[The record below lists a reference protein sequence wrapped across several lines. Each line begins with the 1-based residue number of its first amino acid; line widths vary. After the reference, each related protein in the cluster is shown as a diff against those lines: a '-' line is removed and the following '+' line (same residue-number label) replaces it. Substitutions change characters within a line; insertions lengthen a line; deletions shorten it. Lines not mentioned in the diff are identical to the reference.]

1 MDKFIKE
8 LPEGWTESNG
18 ITRSSSITVGQFSA
32 LLKDSLKDRLRFN
45 LLTLKPEL
53 DGVEIPA
60 TDLTYL
66 YVKLGESGWT
76 ISKEQA
82 KDALIYASQNNC
94 FDPVQEYLLDLEQQE
109 KDLKLYP
116 ADINSIASDY
126 LGVKDELSNKM
137 VKIWLV

>member
-18 ITRSSSITVGQFSA
+18 ITRSTSITVGHFSA

-66 YVKLGESGWT
+66 YIKLGESGWT
-76 ISKEQA
+76 ISKESA
-82 KDALIYASQNNC
+82 RDALVYASQNNC
-94 FDPVQEYLLDLEQQE
+94 YAPVQEYLLDLEKQE
-109 KDLKLYP
+109 KEMK
-116 ADINSIASDY
+116 
-126 LGVKDELSNKM
+126 
-137 VKIWLV
+137 